1 MNEPVLDCS
10 ALLALLLREPGAER
24 VEAVLPTACMSS
36 VNLAEALA
44 KMTEWGITLENAQNA
59 ISGLGIEIVDF
70 DAVQAARS
78 AGLRRQTRDA
88 GLSLGD
94 RACLALALHRQ
105 TTVMTTDKAWLR
117 LDGLGLPKIICIRS
131 VSS

>member
-44 KMTEWGITLENAQNA
+44 KMTEWGMTLENAQNT

-78 AGLRRQTRDA
+78 AGLRRQTRHA

-117 LDGLGLPKIICIRS
+117 LEGLGLPEIICIRG